1 MLTFFTAQQVLN
13 IPEDALPLIVLSEN
27 TSSLFSARIK
37 RHTCGLYNHA
47 MILWK
52 IEETDTH
59 CPRPEVATQEILL
72 RSCPLSDYLRGKHR
86 LKFWTRPDWT
96 PDIRDHIREKIARRL
111 ALPWYKR
118 LYDPIGIIGHAIGLT
133 RLHIPALH
141 YCSEFIADVLGRDNI
156 LVRQPSPADINRIFK
171 NHPGIWKVF
180 GRYDPDIFPG
190 TDDGEQIINMKG

>member
-1 MLTFFTAQQVLN
+1 MSVRLFDLPENHRVVIESACVPFNAGRKEGRGVFAQDDEGQGVLGN
-13 IPEDALPLIVLSEN
+13 
-27 TSSLFSARIK
+27 
-37 RHTCGLYNHA
+37 
-47 MILWK
+47 
-52 IEETDTH
+52 
-59 CPRPEVATQEILL
+59 VATQEILL